1 MQSAITVITASLLL
15 TAGCGSMRSTNT
27 AQGTTTTAPSGP
39 IRAET
44 TTTGSLIP
52 AGTTLAVR
60 ANEAISSTAG
70 ASNARTFQAEIA
82 QDIVDQKGNILVRRG
97 SPAELAVTQT
107 DSGGTVSTPNMELVL
122 RSVTIDGRRQ
132 VVETAGTEMRGSS
145 GLGANRRTATMVGG
159 GAVLGTLLGAVVGG
173 GAGAAAGAVVGAAG
187 GATAQVLTRGT
198 EVRVPAETVLTFRL
212 DEPLRLT

>member
-1 MQSAITVITASLLL
+1 MQSALTLITASLLL
-15 TAGCGSMRSTNT
+15 GGGCASMRSTST
-27 AQGTTTTAPSGP
+27 AQGTSTTAPSGP

-44 TTTGSLIP
+44 TTPNLIP
-52 AGTTLAVR
+52 AGTTIAVR
-60 ANEAISSTAG
+60 ANEAISSTDGAG
-70 ASNARTFQAEIA
+70 ARTYQAEIA
-82 QDIVDQKGNILVRRG
+82 QDIVDQNGNILVRRG
-97 SPAELAVTQT
+97 SPAELAVTQA
-107 DSGGTVSTPNMELVL
+107 DEGGRVSTPNMELVL
-122 RSVTIDGRRQ
+122 RSVTMDGRRQ
-132 VVETAGTEMRGSS
+132 VVETAGTEMRGNA

-198 EVRVPAETVLTFRL
+198 EVRVPAETILTFRL

>member
-1 MQSAITVITASLLL
+1 MQSATTLIAAGLML
-15 TAGCGSMRSTNT
+15 TSGCASMRSTNT
-27 AQGTTTTAPSGP
+27 AQGTTATAPSGP
-39 IRAET
+39 TRVET
-44 TTTGSLIP
+44 TTPNLIP

-60 ANEAISSTAG
+60 ANEAISSTEGAAG
-70 ASNARTFQAEIA
+70 GRTYQAEIA
-82 QDIVDQKGNILVRRG
+82 QDIVDANGNILVRRG
-97 SPAELAVTQT
+97 SPAELAVTQA
-107 DSGGTVSTPNMELVL
+107 DSGGRVSTPNMELVL
-122 RSVTIDGRRQ
+122 RSITLDGRRH
-132 VVETAGTEMRGSS
+132 VVETAGTEMRGNA

>member
-1 MQSAITVITASLLL
+1 MQSAITYLAVTLVL
-15 TAGCGSMRSTNT
+15 TTGCASMRSTNT

-44 TTTGSLIP
+44 TTPNVIP
-52 AGTTLAVR
+52 AGTMLAVR
-60 ANEAISSTAG
+60 ANEAISSSEG
-70 ASNARTFQAEIA
+70 AASRTFQAEIA
-82 QDIVDQKGNILVRRG
+82 QDIVDQNGNILVRRG
-97 SPAELAVTQT
+97 SPAELAVTQA
-107 DSGGTVSTPNMELVL
+107 DSGGRVSTPNMELVL
-122 RSVTIDGRRQ
+122 RSITLDGRRH
-132 VVETAGTEMRGSS
+132 VVETAGTEMRGNA